1 MTEQTPAFILCSTA
15 RLARSLRHAHSRI
28 QHGKGLAQWQPLP
41 ALTLNSWL
49 DEWMEQALL
58 CGSITPDD
66 MPAGRLSSVQE
77 RLLWEQAIESTLKDL
92 ESEPLFDKDGLAS
105 AAQEANRLLIEW
117 NLSLDTQDAAEET
130 RQFLL
135 WRQRFQALCKQGG
148 WLEPVRYFS
157 WLVQCMENGVGELP
171 SDVAHAGFDRIS
183 PLQHRLFA
191 AMRAR
196 GTTVTTYVPGYDEPQ
211 PASRIELSDRDAEC
225 RAAVQWARQQL
236 QQNPQ
241 AKLAIVVPELSALRD
256 KFSALLDEAF
266 HADYVTPQ
274 LAQSPRAYDFS
285 LGVPLS
291 TQPVISTALNLLR
304 FGFQRQAV
312 PQADI
317 SELLLSPYWSDSFGE
332 ADARA
337 MLDANMREWLPLSLT
352 PQRLQH
358 FVQRK
363 LADEHA
369 LPIAGLDR
377 DLQALLRRCQLQGR
391 MQLPSAWMAAFKA
404 ILDETH
410 WPGERSPSSHEYQAI
425 ESFDK
430 ALQALAEL
438 DPLSGAITAPEAIK
452 RLTHLCREQIFQPEA
467 QDSLQL
473 QVLGMLEAA
482 AEPLDGMWVMGMNDH
497 IWPPAPDPNPLLP
510 AQLQRL
516 AGTPNADSK
525 VQMEFAQAIHDR
537 LLKSAGNIVFSS
549 ALKDGERI
557 LRLSPLLQ
565 DTPLATGEFP
575 LFATLAETRA
585 ADAPKNLRYIDDAQ
599 APAIMEGEHVAGG
612 TGLLKA
618 QAICPAWAFYQ
629 YRLHARALKSPV
641 NGLDAMER
649 GTLVHCVLERFWA
662 ANPVSCDLMAI
673 SPEALESAVLD
684 AADQALAAFNKERD
698 AALSAAFIALERSRL
713 GRLVLAWLIDVE
725 MQRPMG
731 FTVTAREQ
739 EEKISIEGISIR
751 LVVDRIDT
759 LEDGRLV
766 LLDYKTGR
774 QNDYRNWAEPRITE
788 PQLPIYAAFVLTD
801 NTGLADSIQSEVAAV
816 CFAQVRL
823 DRNCFTGIVRDSD
836 LLQGAA
842 VFNENKGRKIFSEE
856 NFPDWGSVL
865 THWKRSIESIAR
877 ELKSGEAAVR
887 FADEKQLAYCEVLPL
902 LRLPERQ
909 LQYERPELAQLMTGE
924 KQA

>member
-1 MTEQTPAFILCSTA
+1 MTEQIPALILCSTA
-15 RLARSLRHAHSRI
+15 RLARSLRHYHARI
-28 QHGKGLAQWQPLP
+28 QHDKGSAQWQPLP
-41 ALTLNSWL
+41 TLTLNAWL
-49 DEWMEQALL
+49 DEWLEQALL
-58 CGSITPDD
+58 CGNIAPDD
-66 MPAGRLSSVQE
+66 IPNGRLSSVQE

-92 ESEPLFDKDGLAS
+92 DSEPLFDKAGLAG

-117 NLSLDTQDAAEET
+117 NLSLDAENAAEET

-157 WLVQCMENGVGELP
+157 WLVQSMENGIGELP
-171 SDVAHAGFDRIS
+171 PDIAHAGFDRIS

-191 AMRAR
+191 AMQAR
-196 GTTVTTYVPGYDEPQ
+196 GTTVSTYPLGFDTPQ
-211 PASRIELSDRDAEC
+211 TASRIELNDRDAEC

-236 QQNPQ
+236 QQNPR
-241 AKLAIVVPELSALRD
+241 ARLAIVVPELSALRD
-256 KFSALLDEAF
+256 KFAALLDEAF

-274 LAQSPRAYDFS
+274 LAQLPRAYDFS

-291 TQPVISTALNLLR
+291 TQPVISTALDLLR

-317 SELLLSPYWSDSFGE
+317 SELLHSPYWSDSFRE

-337 MLDANMREWLPLSLT
+337 MLDASMREWLPLSLT
-352 PQRLQH
+352 PQRFQH

-363 LADEHA
+363 LADEQP
-369 LPIAGLDR
+369 LPISGLDR

-391 MQLPSAWMAAFKA
+391 MQLPSAWVAAFKA
-404 ILDETH
+404 ILDEAH

-438 DPLSGAITAPEAIK
+438 DPLAGTISATEAIK

-497 IWPPAPDPNPLLP
+497 VWPPAPNPNPLLP
-510 AQLQRL
+510 AQLQRS
-516 AGTPNADSK
+516 AGTPNADSR

-537 LLKSAGNIVFSS
+537 LLKSADNIVFSS

-565 DTPLATGEFP
+565 DMPLAAGEFP
-575 LFATLAETRA
+575 LFATLAETLA
-585 ADAPKNLRYIDDAQ
+585 ADAPRNLRYLEDAQ
-599 APAIMEGEHVAGG
+599 APPIMEGEHVAGG

-629 YRLHARALKSPV
+629 YRLHARALNSPV
-641 NGLDAMER
+641 NGLDAMDR

-662 ANPVSCDLMAI
+662 ENPSSNYLMAM
-673 SPEALESAVLD
+673 SADALENAVLQ

-698 AALSAAFIALERSRL
+698 ATLSATFIALERGRL
-713 GRLVLAWLIDVE
+713 GRLAMAWMREVE

-739 EEKISIEGISIR
+739 EEKISIEGVSIR
-751 LVVDRIDT
+751 LVIDRIDT

-774 QNDYRNWAEPRITE
+774 QNDYRNWAEARITE

-801 NTGLADSIQSEVAAV
+801 NNGSASAVQGKIAAV
-816 CFAQVRL
+816 CFAQVRI
-823 DRNCFTGIVRDSD
+823 DRNCFTGIVRDND

-842 VFNENKGRKIFSEE
+842 VLNDTKGRKIFSEE
-856 NFPDWGSVL
+856 NFPDWASVL
-865 THWKRSIESIAR
+865 MHWKHSIESIAR
-877 ELKSGEAAVR
+877 ELKSGEAAIR
-887 FADEKQLAYCEVLPL
+887 FADEKQLVYCEVLPL

-909 LQYERPELAQLMTGE
+909 LQYERPELTQLMTGDT
-924 KQA
+924 QA